1 MNTAIRS
8 GAPVALL
15 VLATACGNMTLPTAP
30 TSTSRIYVSV
40 QLGSRFVLH
49 DDGTFALQYRASTSK
64 IAERIRK
71 PTMSSRS
78 TGVVAGGSQQD
89 RSATI
94 PFRFGTA
101 TTCCI
106 RTSTMVSISERGDD
120 EDETCC
126 SREWFRV
133 GRRTSYSRRAT

>member
-49 DDGTFALQYRASTSK
+49 DDGTFALQYSGVDIEDRGTYKEANDVITFDWGCCGWVATGSLRNDSLSIRYSDNMLHSDFHDGVYIRA
-64 IAERIRK
+64 R
-71 PTMSSRS
+71 
-78 TGVVAGGSQQD
+78 
-89 RSATI
+89 
-94 PFRFGTA
+94 
-101 TTCCI
+101 
-106 RTSTMVSISERGDD
+106 
-120 EDETCC
+120 
-126 SREWFRV
+126 
-133 GRRTSYSRRAT
+133 